1 MAWRRLSDVY
11 PSVIDHEDETPSF
24 ERSGRTPY
32 LYFVRWNRG
41 LDRDL
46 VRVPLAFEVK

>member
-1 MAWRRLSDVY
+1 MAPAPTSILY